1 MRNVPSRRAKRA
13 NPDSYGTVDQ
23 WPRPQACRRRGVQQ
37 EVQRDLAY
45 RRGRPRPEIRVRSVD
60 MPVERLGLALCL
72 GLEQQLQVVEIRAP
86 QWPVRSVAPVLVE
99 DGLGDIAK
107 MVQSA
112 VKDVTGIA
120 HDLGSVG
127 IGTSI
132 PQ

>member
-1 MRNVPSRRAKRA
+1 
-13 NPDSYGTVDQ
+13 
-23 WPRPQACRRRGVQQ
+23 
-37 EVQRDLAY
+37 
-45 RRGRPRPEIRVRSVD
+45 